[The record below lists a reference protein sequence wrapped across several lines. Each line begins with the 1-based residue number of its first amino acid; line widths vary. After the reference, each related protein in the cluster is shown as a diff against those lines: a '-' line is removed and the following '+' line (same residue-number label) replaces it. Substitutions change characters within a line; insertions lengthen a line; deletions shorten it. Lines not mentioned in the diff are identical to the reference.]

1 MLQSSKANKY
11 RRTPLSLRGFS
22 LIELMI
28 VLVILGLIAGI
39 VGPQAM
45 KYLGKGKSQSAKV
58 QIENISAA
66 LDMYRLEVGNYPTT
80 SEGLKALVEAPSGA
94 RGWNGP
100 YLKKGVP
107 QDPWNNEYQYKRP
120 GSNNQAYD
128 LLSLGGDSAVGGEGD
143 DADINLW
150 AKKH

>member
-1 MLQSSKANKY
+1 MLQSSKADSVK
-11 RRTPLSLRGFS
+11 RRVRGFS

-45 KYLGKGKSQSAKV
+45 KYLGRGKSQSAKV

-66 LDMYRLEVGNYPTT
+66 LDMYRLEVGNYPTS
-80 SEGLKALVEAPSGA
+80 SEGLKALAEAPSGA
-94 RGWNGP
+94 KGWNGP

-120 GSNNQAYD
+120 GSNNQPYD
-128 LLSLGGDSAVGGEGD
+128 LLSLGADGAAGGEGD
-143 DADINLW
+143 DADISLW
-150 AKKH
+150 VKKN

>member
-1 MLQSSKANKY
+1 MKSCLQPRAA
-11 RRTPLSLRGFS
+11 TATQQQGFS

-39 VGPQAM
+39 VGPKAM
-45 KYLGKGKSQSAKV
+45 SYLGKGKSQSAKV

-66 LDMYRLEVGNYPTT
+66 LDMYRLEVGNYPST
-80 SEGLKALVEAPSGA
+80 SEGLQALATAPGGA

-107 QDPWNNEYQYKRP
+107 LDPWNNDYQYKRP
-120 GSNNQAYD
+120 GSNNQPYD
-128 LLSLGGDSAVGGEGD
+128 LISLGADGSAGGDKEN
-143 DADINLW
+143 ADISLW
-150 AKKH
+150 EQ

>member
-1 MLQSSKANKY
+1 MQRKPQCKRLSNKQ
-11 RRTPLSLRGFS
+11 RGFS

-45 KYLGKGKSQSAKV
+45 KYLGKGKTQSAKV

-66 LDMYRLEVGNYPTT
+66 LDMYRLEVGSYPT
-80 SEGLKALVEAPSGA
+80 SSDGLKALVSQPSSA

-100 YLKKGVP
+100 YLKKGDVP
-107 QDPWNNEYQYKRP
+107 KDPWNNDYQYKRP
-120 GSNNQAYD
+120 GGNGQPYD
-128 LLSLGGDSAVGGEGD
+128 LSSFGADGTAGGEGE
-143 DADINLW
+143 DADITLW
-150 AKKH
+150 KQ

>member
-1 MLQSSKANKY
+1 MKSQSSK
-11 RRTPLSLRGFS
+11 PCLSTQQRGFS

-45 KYLGKGKSQSAKV
+45 KYLGKGKTQSSKV

-66 LDMYRLEVGNYPTT
+66 LDMYRLEVGNYPT
-80 SEGLKALVEAPSGA
+80 SADGLKALVTAPSSA

-100 YLKKGVP
+100 YLKKGEVP
-107 QDPWNNEYQYKRP
+107 KDAWNNEYQYKRP
-120 GSNNQAYD
+120 GSNSQPYD
-128 LLSLGGDSAVGGEGD
+128 LFSFGSDGAAGGEGD
-143 DADINLW
+143 DADISLW
-150 AKKH
+150 EK

>member
-1 MLQSSKANKY
+1 MLHKPRAVNAKQA
-11 RRTPLSLRGFS
+11 GFS

-66 LDMYRLEVGNYPTT
+66 LDMYRLEVGNYPN
-80 SEGLKALVEAPSGA
+80 SSQGLKALVSSPSGA

-100 YLKKGVP
+100 YLKKGEVP
-107 QDPWNNEYQYKRP
+107 LDPWNNEYQYKRP
-120 GSNNQAYD
+120 GTSGQPFD
-128 LLSLGGDSAVGGEGD
+128 LVSLGADGSAGGEGE
-143 DADINLW
+143 DADISLW
-150 AKKH
+150 AK

>member
-1 MLQSSKANKY
+1 MQRKPQNRVSSQQA
-11 RRTPLSLRGFS
+11 GFS

-66 LDMYRLEVGNYPTT
+66 LDMYRLEVGSYPTT
-80 SEGLKALVEAPSGA
+80 ADGLKALVSQPSGA

-100 YLKKGVP
+100 YLKKGDVP
-107 QDPWNNEYQYKRP
+107 KDPWNNEYQYKRP
-120 GSNNQAYD
+120 GSNGQPYD
-128 LLSLGGDSAVGGEGD
+128 LSSFGADGSAGGDGE
-143 DADINLW
+143 DADISLW
-150 AKKH
+150 QQ

>member
-1 MLQSSKANKY
+1 MQSKSQQY
-11 RRTPLSLRGFS
+11 PSVQQRGFS

-45 KYLGKGKSQSAKV
+45 KYLGKGKSQSSKV

-66 LDMYRLEVGNYPTT
+66 LDMYRLEVGSYPTT
-80 SEGLKALVEAPSGA
+80 ADGLKALVAAPSSA

-100 YLKKGVP
+100 YLKKGEVP
-107 QDPWNNEYQYKRP
+107 KDAWNNDYQYKRP
-120 GSNNQAYD
+120 GSNGQPYD
-128 LLSLGGDSAVGGEGD
+128 LISLGADGVAGGEGE
-143 DADINLW
+143 DADITLW
-150 AKKH
+150 K

>member
-1 MLQSSKANKY
+1 MRIQSQS
-11 RRTPLSLRGFS
+11 RRSAAHGGFS

-45 KYLGKGKSQSAKV
+45 KYLGKGKTQSSKV

-66 LDMYRLEVGNYPTT
+66 LDMYRLEVGSYPTT
-80 SEGLKALVEAPSGA
+80 ADGLKALVTAPSSA

-100 YLKKGVP
+100 YLKKGEVP
-107 QDPWNNEYQYKRP
+107 KDAWNNDYQYKRP
-120 GSNNQAYD
+120 GSNGQPYD
-128 LLSLGGDSAVGGEGD
+128 LLSFGADGAAGGEGE
-143 DADINLW
+143 DADITLW
-150 AKKH
+150 K

>member
-1 MLQSSKANKY
+1 MQY
-11 RRTPLSLRGFS
+11 TFSLCHAASRSTRGFS

-45 KYLGKGKSQSAKV
+45 KYLGRGKSQSAKV

-66 LDMYRLEVGNYPTT
+66 LDMYRLEVGNYPTS
-80 SEGLKALVEAPSGA
+80 SEGLKALVAAPSGA

-100 YLKKGVP
+100 YLKKGDVP
-107 QDPWNNEYQYKRP
+107 LDPWNNEYQYKRP
-120 GSNNQAYD
+120 GSTNQPYD
-128 LLSLGGDSAVGGEGD
+128 LSSLGADGTAGGEGD
-143 DADINLW
+143 DADISIW
-150 AKKH
+150 VK

>member
-1 MLQSSKANKY
+1 MLQNLRSRKAKQ
-11 RRTPLSLRGFS
+11 TGFS

-66 LDMYRLEVGNYPTT
+66 LDMYRLEVGSYPN
-80 SEGLKALVEAPSGA
+80 SSQGLKALISSPSGA

-100 YLKKGVP
+100 YLKKGDVP
-107 QDPWNNEYQYKRP
+107 LDPWNNEYQYKRP
-120 GSNNQAYD
+120 GSSGQPYD
-128 LLSLGGDSAVGGEGD
+128 LISLGGDATAGGEGE
-143 DADINLW
+143 DADITLW
-150 AKKH
+150 KK

>member
-1 MLQSSKANKY
+1 MQRKPQNRVSSKQ
-11 RRTPLSLRGFS
+11 RGFS

-66 LDMYRLEVGNYPTT
+66 LDMYRLEVGSYPTT
-80 SEGLKALVEAPSGA
+80 TDGMKALVSQPSGA

-100 YLKKGVP
+100 YLKKGDVP
-107 QDPWNNEYQYKRP
+107 KDPWNNEYQYKRP
-120 GSNNQAYD
+120 GSNGQPYD
-128 LLSLGGDSAVGGEGD
+128 LSSFGADGSAGGEGE
-143 DADINLW
+143 DADISLW
-150 AKKH
+150 Q

>member
-1 MLQSSKANKY
+1 MQY
-11 RRTPLSLRGFS
+11 TFSLRHAASRSTRGFS

-45 KYLGKGKSQSAKV
+45 KYLGRGKSQSAKV

-66 LDMYRLEVGNYPTT
+66 LDMYRLEVGNYPTS
-80 SEGLKALVEAPSGA
+80 SEGLKALVAAPSGA

-100 YLKKGVP
+100 YLKKGDVP
-107 QDPWNNEYQYKRP
+107 LDPWNNEYQYKRP
-120 GSNNQAYD
+120 GSTNQPYD
-128 LLSLGGDSAVGGEGD
+128 LSSLGADGTAGGEGD
-143 DADINLW
+143 DADISIW
-150 AKKH
+150 VK

>member
-1 MLQSSKANKY
+1 MLKLPRSGKTKNV
-11 RRTPLSLRGFS
+11 GFS

-66 LDMYRLEVGNYPTT
+66 LDMYRLEVGSYPN
-80 SEGLKALVEAPSGA
+80 SSQGLKALISSPSGA

-100 YLKKGVP
+100 YLKKGEVP
-107 QDPWNNEYQYKRP
+107 LDPWNNEYQYKRP
-120 GSNNQAYD
+120 GSNSQPYD
-128 LLSLGGDSAVGGEGD
+128 LVSLGADGTAGGEGE
-143 DADINLW
+143 DADISLW
-150 AKKH
+150 KK

>member
-1 MLQSSKANKY
+1 MQHKPQQQCRVKKQA
-11 RRTPLSLRGFS
+11 GFS

-58 QIENISAA
+58 QIENISSA

-80 SEGLKALVEAPSGA
+80 ADGLKALVSQPSGA

-107 QDPWNNEYQYKRP
+107 TDPWNNQYQYKRP
-120 GSNNQAYD
+120 GSGGQPYD
-128 LLSLGGDSAVGGEGD
+128 LVSLGSDGAVGGSGE
-143 DADINLW
+143 DADISLW
-150 AKKH
+150 Q

>member
-1 MLQSSKANKY
+1 MSRNGLVMRPVQS
-11 RRTPLSLRGFS
+11 GFS

-45 KYLGKGKSQSAKV
+45 KYLGRGNVQTAKV

-66 LDMYRLEVGNYPTT
+66 LDMYRLEVGSYPST
-80 SEGLKALVEAPSGA
+80 SEGLKALATAPSGV

-107 QDPWNNEYQYKRP
+107 LDPWNNDYQYRRP
-120 GSNNQAYD
+120 GSNSQPYELFSFGAD
-128 LLSLGGDSAVGGEGD
+128 GAAGGEGEN
-143 DADINLW
+143 ADLSIWN
-150 AKKH
+150 K

>member
-1 MLQSSKANKY
+1 MAYFCRQHSRLQRPNK
-11 RRTPLSLRGFS
+11 GFS

-45 KYLGKGKSQSAKV
+45 KYLGKGKTQSAKV

-66 LDMYRLEVGNYPTT
+66 LDMYRLEVGSYPTT
-80 SEGLKALVEAPSGA
+80 AEGLKALVAAPSGA

-100 YLKKGVP
+100 YLKKGDVP
-107 QDPWNNEYQYKRP
+107 KDPWNNEYQYKRP
-120 GSNNQAYD
+120 GSNNHPYD
-128 LLSLGGDSAVGGEGD
+128 LFSMGANGTVGGEGE
-143 DADINLW
+143 DADITLW
-150 AKKH
+150 QQ